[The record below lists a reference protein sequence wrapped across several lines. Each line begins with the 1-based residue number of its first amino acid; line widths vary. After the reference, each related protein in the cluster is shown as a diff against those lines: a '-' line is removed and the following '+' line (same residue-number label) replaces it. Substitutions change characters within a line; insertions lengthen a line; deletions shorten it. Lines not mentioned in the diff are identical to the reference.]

1 MRGVWALLLGLAVSA
16 RGAAQQASGGAAETV
31 RTVHGVVVNSVTGAP
46 VGRALVTTVPDRRM
60 AQMTDAEGRFEFD
73 IRARAELGQAFF
85 GTICAG
91 PDPSGTCV
99 SFNGGGFGLYL
110 TARKPGYNPS
120 DLPFRISLD
129 KETLDGTIRIPL
141 VPESVVAGRVSVN
154 RAEPPVGVP
163 VQLMQRRVE
172 DGRGVWRAMNS
183 QQTNARGEYR
193 FADLAAGEY
202 KVLTR
207 EWTERAL
214 GAPNDDEPKVG
225 YPPVGYPNGTNV
237 ATAAL
242 VSVTAGETVEADM
255 TLRAVPYFPVDIG
268 VANAPGMG
276 IGVQVEDG
284 EGGSGFALGYDQR
297 KQSVAGSLP
306 AGSYKLLLTTY
317 GERPMMAQAN
327 LTVAGPVKGGGL
339 TLVPGASMRV
349 EVREQFTA
357 PAEKN
362 ADRQFTTMVAAG
374 GTFGEVLIPRD
385 VDVNLQPIGGEQRA
399 GGAIRNSAKEKR
411 ALNEGLVVEN
421 IQPGTYTVRVSPRR
435 GYVASATVNGLDVLH
450 KPLVVA
456 AGSGVPPLDV
466 TLRDDFAKLSGTVAK
481 AGSGD
486 ASANGGYTMVWCF
499 PLGEGAA
506 AEPVPIGVDPQ
517 TGQLQNSMMPPGRY
531 LTVAFDVQGMQN
543 LAWREDETMKRLMAK
558 GTVVILAPGGTA
570 SVSLTVVKGE
580 LE

>member
-46 VGRALVTTVPDRRM
+46 VGRALVTTADQRM
-60 AQMTDAEGRFEFD
+60 AQFTDAEGRFAFEVKSLVDQAGHVSELRPNSGVFD
-73 IRARAELGQAFF
+73 
-85 GTICAG
+85 
-91 PDPSGTCV
+91 
-99 SFNGGGFGLYL
+99 GGSIFLM
-110 TARKPGYNPS
+110 ARKPGYRPS
-120 DLPFRISLD
+120 ERPAIIPLTNAKVLD
-129 KETLDGTIRIPL
+129 ETVRVLL

-172 DGRGVWRAMNS
+172 DGRGVWRPMNF

-207 EWTERAL
+207 EWTERAV
-214 GAPNDDEPKVG
+214 GARNDEEPKVG
-225 YPPVGYPNGTNV
+225 YPPVGYPNGTNLT
-237 ATAAL
+237 TAAL
-242 VSVTAGETVEADM
+242 VPVAAGETVEADM
-255 TLRAVPYFPVDIG
+255 TLRAVPYFPVEIG

-284 EGGSGFALGYDQR
+284 DGGSGFALGYDQR

-349 EVREQFTA
+349 EVREEFTSA
-357 PAEKN
+357 PEKSE
-362 ADRQFTTMVAAG
+362 DRRFIG
-374 GTFGEVLIPRD
+374 GNVMGTVGGGIGTPGEEPIPRD
-385 VDVNLQPIGGEQRA
+385 VDVNLQPISGEQRP
-399 GGAIRNSAKEKR
+399 GASLRNSSKEKR
-411 ALNEGLVVEN
+411 ALNQGLVVEN